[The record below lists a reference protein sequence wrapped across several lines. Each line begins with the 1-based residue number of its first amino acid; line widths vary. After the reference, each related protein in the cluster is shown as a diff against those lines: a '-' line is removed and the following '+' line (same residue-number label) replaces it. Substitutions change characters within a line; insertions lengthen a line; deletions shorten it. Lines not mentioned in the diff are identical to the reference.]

1 MEEELDYLVDTCVF
15 IDYLRGNPNVYD
27 ILTEYENVNLSMSA
41 ITMMELLIGA
51 FNKKEVIYIQN
62 AFRNINV
69 IHISED
75 ISKLALEYVAAYSK
89 SHNLQIPDALIAA
102 TSVEM
107 NMRLITSNV
116 SDFHYIPDIKLHK
129 FFLL

>member
-1 MEEELDYLVDTCVF
+1 
-15 IDYLRGNPNVYD
+15 
-27 ILTEYENVNLSMSA
+27 MSA

-51 FNKKEVIYIQN
+51 FNKKEAIYIQN

-69 IHISED
+69 IHISEN

-107 NMRLITSNV
+107 SMRLITSNV
-116 SDFHYIPDIKLHK
+116 SDFHYIPEIQLI
-129 FFLL
+129 L